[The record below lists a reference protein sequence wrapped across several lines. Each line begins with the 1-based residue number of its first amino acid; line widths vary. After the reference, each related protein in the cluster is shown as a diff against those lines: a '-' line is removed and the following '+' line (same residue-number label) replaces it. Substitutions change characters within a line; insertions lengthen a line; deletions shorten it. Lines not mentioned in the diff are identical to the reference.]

1 MLSEVFTA
9 GGCTEVEALDLQA
22 RIDAQQ
28 GMLLRAESCWRKAQS
43 LDPENPAHAD
53 ALASLRRSQ
62 RPFWGWWRIVA
73 GAGLAIL
80 LLGALSRLA
89 AMRADDARDRQ
100 VMAERLGV
108 LERKL
113 SGMDGQALR
122 FQETMGDT
130 LPRLAKATDLTKLAA
145 LQKAVAGELSQ
156 ARAQLQRLA
165 TGQEQLGNGLQ
176 TAVGEAEKRLKADS
190 AAHRDALIRKQTEA
204 VAAWQKMLAE
214 AERRMVAQREASSE
228 TVQTAM
234 KSSAA
239 RLEAR
244 QQASLTAVQTAMKSS
259 AARLEARQQASLAAV
274 REELSARLT
283 AEAKKQGGARL
294 ADLAKLGASVAE
306 SVGKARDEVRRHG
319 DTGLRRQG
327 ETLARI
333 GRSLATLEAAREAA
347 EEERRQQ
354 EQRKWWQRILG
365 SGE

>member
-244 QQASLTAVQTAMKSS
+244 QQASL
-259 AARLEARQQASLAAV
+259 AAV